1 MPFTG
6 KKIAFLL
13 RFYFYYELSQKFNN
27 SHIIKMKACEF
38 RHSYFLN
45 QVCNLAK
52 MMTLF
57 KKTVGAETPQTGAVL
72 GRHRRPLP
80 LAWKPALTLRQM
92 TKF

>member
-27 SHIIKMKACEF
+27 AHIIKMKVCNEF
-38 RHSYFLN
+38 RHSYFLK

-57 KKTVGAETPQTGAVL
+57 KKTVGAETPQTGLVWGGTGDRFL
-72 GRHRRPLP
+72 SPGNL
-80 LAWKPALTLRQM
+80 L
-92 TKF
+92 